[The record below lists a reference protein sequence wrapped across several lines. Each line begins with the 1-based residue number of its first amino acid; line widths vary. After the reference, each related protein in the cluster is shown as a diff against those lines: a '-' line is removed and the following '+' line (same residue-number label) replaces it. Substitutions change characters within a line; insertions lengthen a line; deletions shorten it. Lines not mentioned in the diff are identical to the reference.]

1 MKTIIFIP
9 IIILM
14 SYNTNYKIDFGQTT
28 GGQDWMIVNDGVM
41 GGLSRST
48 AIFTNNSLLFK
59 GTLSLKNNGGFAS
72 IRSAKGNYDL
82 SNYNTVK
89 IRFRSTGRDF
99 ALRFANSEM
108 YFRPNF
114 KHNFSSSTG
123 EWEIVELKIS
133 DFKEYTMGQIS
144 GPTVSKNKLENIIRI
159 GIILSD
165 KKEGPFELEI
175 DYIAF
180 N

>member
-1 MKTIIFIP
+1 MKTLIIIS
-9 IIILM
+9 IVILM
-14 SYNTNYKIDFGQTT
+14 SLNKNYKIDFGQAT

-41 GGLSRST
+41 GGMSKST
-48 AIFTNNSLLFK
+48 AVFTKNSLLFR

-72 IRSAKGNYDL
+72 IRSSKGEFDL
-82 SNYNTVK
+82 SNYKTVK
-89 IRFRSTGRDF
+89 IRFRSAGRDF

-123 EWEIVELKIS
+123 EWEIVELKLS
-133 DFKEYTMGQIS
+133 DFKEYTMGRLS
-144 GPTVSKNKLENIIRI
+144 GSTVSKNKLKNIIRI

-165 KKEGPFELEI
+165 KKEGPFELEV
-175 DYIAF
+175 DYIEF

>member
-1 MKTIIFIP
+1 MKTL
-9 IIILM
+9 IIISIITLM
-14 SYNTNYKIDFGQTT
+14 SFNTNLKIDFGQTT

-48 AIFTNNSLLFK
+48 AIFTKNSLLFK

-72 IRSAKGNYDL
+72 IRSGKGKYDL
-82 SNYNTVK
+82 SKYNTIK

-123 EWEIVELKIS
+123 EWEIVELKLS
-133 DFKEYTMGQIS
+133 DFKEFTMGKLS
-144 GPTVSKNKLENIIRI
+144 DSTVSKNKLENIIRI

-165 KKEGPFELEI
+165 KKEGPFELEV
-175 DYIAF
+175 DYIEF

>member
-1 MKTIIFIP
+1 
-9 IIILM
+9 M
-14 SYNTNYKIDFGQTT
+14 SFNTNLKIDFGQTT

-48 AIFTNNSLLFK
+48 AIFTKNSLLFK

-72 IRSAKGNYDL
+72 IRSGKGKYDL
-82 SNYNTVK
+82 SKYNTIK

-123 EWEIVELKIS
+123 EWEIVELKLS
-133 DFKEYTMGQIS
+133 DFKEFTMGKLS
-144 GPTVSKNKLENIIRI
+144 DSTVSKNKLENIIRI

-165 KKEGPFELEI
+165 KKEGPFELEV
-175 DYIAF
+175 DYIEF

>member
-1 MKTIIFIP
+1 
-9 IIILM
+9 M
-14 SYNTNYKIDFGQTT
+14 SYNTNYKIDFGQAT

-41 GGLSRST
+41 GGLSKST
-48 AIFTNNSLLFK
+48 AIFTENSLLFN

-72 IRSAKGNYDL
+72 IRSGKGKFDL
-82 SNYNTVK
+82 SKYSTVK

-123 EWEIVELKIS
+123 EWEIVELKMS
-133 DFKEYTMGQIS
+133 NFKEYTMGQIS
-144 GPTVSKNKLENIIRI
+144 GSAVSEKKLENIIRI

-175 DYIAF
+175 DYIVF